1 LSKSDERWL
10 RNRQPAVRGLSPE
23 KLAELA
29 ERHADMASYSVDR
42 LARRWISRVIAG
54 LLALQAASLIAMNV
68 ARLARF
74 NWERELA
81 DVMLS
86 AAALDALL
94 IALFLLPLAF
104 VDLITAVSMWFER
117 SWAWLWA
124 MIIQGMLLIFCLSS
138 YAADQRET
146 DIYFLMLTCIVL
158 VLYLNTN
165 DVRLAFTSRQSAYRH
180 HRGG

>member
-1 LSKSDERWL
+1 MARGILSKSNERWP
-10 RNRQPAVRGLSPE
+10 RNKQPETQDLSTE
-23 KLAELA
+23 KLAEWA
-29 ERHADMASYSVDR
+29 ERHAESASSVDR
-42 LARRWISRVIAG
+42 LARRWVSRVIAG
-54 LLALQAASLIAMNV
+54 LLALQAASLVAMNV

-74 NWERELA
+74 DWESELA

-86 AAALDALL
+86 TAALDAVL

-104 VDLITAVSMWFER
+104 GDLIAAGGMWLER

-124 MIIQGMLLIFCLSS
+124 MILQGMLLIFCLSS
-138 YAADQRET
+138 YAVNQRSN

-165 DVRLAFTSRQSAYRH
+165 DVRLAFTSRQSTYR
-180 HRGG
+180 